1 MSLGKNIKK
10 LRKESYLT
18 QEELAEK
25 LNVTFQAVSK
35 WENETGM
42 PDISQI
48 VPLTKIFGISTDKLF
63 GIQNDETT
71 KKESCV
77 HIIRRIVE
85 LAEITRRKGLLALE
99 LELPEEQ
106 NFFLNTAIKLA
117 VDSIYPDEVEK
128 ILQNLISAGNYS
140 GVELVERQLI
150 MQGMKSIIYGENPY
164 QIAFGLLSLLGEEYL
179 SRIDQLIKPFNET
192 DKYKPYVDLMN
203 AFKGKEASL
212 ESAAFEEK
220 FSELW
225 GYNIYIILKE
235 VIGNPAFSDIN
246 ELSFARALYG
256 CSIGV
261 INKVLHNISWS
272 RAMYLCE
279 ELLRVHVSEDLI
291 DSPEYILIAQNDI
304 LKAMEKLEREGK
316 LVQ

>member
-48 VPLTKIFGISTDKLF
+48 IPLAKIFGISTDELF
-63 GIQNDETT
+63 GVQSSEST

-77 HIIRRIVE
+77 HVIRRIVD
-85 LAEITRRKGLLALE
+85 LAQLTRRRGLLSLE

-106 NFFLNTAIKLA
+106 NFFLKTAVRLA
-117 VDSIYPDEVEK
+117 VDSNPPEAIEK

-140 GVELVERQLI
+140 DVELLERQLI
-150 MQGMKSIIYGENPY
+150 MQGVKALINGENPY
-164 QIAFGLLSLLGEEYL
+164 QIAMGLLSALGEEYL
-179 SRIDQLIKPFNET
+179 ARIDELVKSFNVEN
-192 DKYKPYVDLMN
+192 KYKPYVDLTE
-203 AFKGKEASL
+203 AFKGKEAVP

-220 FSELW
+220 LASLW
-225 GYNIYIILKE
+225 RFNIYIILAE
-235 VIGNPAFSDIN
+235 IVSNPDEFIT
-246 ELSFARALYG
+246 EQYFARGLYG
-256 CSIGV
+256 CSIGL
-261 INKVLHNISWS
+261 INNILNNMSWN

-279 ELLRVHVSEDLI
+279 ELLSIHASEMAA
-291 DSPEYILIAQNDI
+291 DSEYVLYAQKEILAAI
-304 LKAMEKLEREGK
+304 EKLEKQGK
-316 LVQ
+316 FPQ